1 MRLRIRQLFDAL
13 GRSLYQVRRV
23 MGTGVEKVRVGWVGG
38 FIDSSL
44 KRAGLLFTMFVV

>member
-1 MRLRIRQLFDAL
+1 MGRRIRQLFDAL

-38 FIDSSL
+38 LVDSCL
-44 KRAGLLFTMFVV
+44 KRSGPLFTRFVV